1 MSIKWNNEIANL
13 IHSHSIVLS
22 SEYLVWWGFVCL
34 YYSLLATHQEFF
46 HDDGQVLQPEL
57 LQLRLQEHHLS
68 PPYNSQQNQ
77 NGYFR
82 QPAGLVWLNYKVRE
96 VALKLIFEMTPLYGV
111 VLWKI
116 KFEPTDCAIK
126 HFLSIMIS
134 RLCLKISILIRWL
147 IRNFM
152 KEDFRKLIYW
162 YKKSRIDIE
171 GHFGWTSFCSVLGV
185 GLILIFGISE
195 LCKYLLTIKSM
206 LMITFWKRSIS
217 LLFFKAI
224 LENIDIDEKILKNID
239 IEEKVSILANGS
251 PLRNPHT
258 CCSPSLALTSG
269 LLQPSHRT

>member
-1 MSIKWNNEIANL
+1 MHLWCHFFICQCQAMKQSDPIFASCFAWWARGSRQCWMGSKVQICVTQRPATLGVFNISIID
-13 IHSHSIVLS
+13 I
-22 SEYLVWWGFVCL
+22 
-34 YYSLLATHQEFF
+34 LA
-46 HDDGQVLQPEL
+46 
-57 LQLRLQEHHLS
+57 
-68 PPYNSQQNQ
+68 
-77 NGYFR
+77 
-82 QPAGLVWLNYKVRE
+82 
-96 VALKLIFEMTPLYGV
+96 
-111 VLWKI
+111 
-116 KFEPTDCAIK
+116 
-126 HFLSIMIS
+126 LSIMIS

-206 LMITFWKRSIS
+206 LMITFLKRSIS

-239 IEEKVSILANGS
+239 IEEKVLILANGS
-251 PLRNPHT
+251 PLCNPHT
-258 CCSPSLALTSG
+258 CCSLDQSGPHFSLLASFDQATGHKSTSWSARG
-269 LLQPSHRT
+269 LRRWFGQHK